1 MKPKKPS
8 KKLIKTSATALV
20 RKFTHYIL
28 PTFRPWELRHE
39 LGQLVRLAVLRN
51 GPLPRLESRTWPFNR
66 DTIRESLEASGVAP
80 KTAKRVGDIALTIA
94 NSREHYR
101 EMYSIRL
108 GRYLHGRYPTR
119 TPVALIRKLTLE
131 FIADPLSKY
140 AKIPYCS
147 LKRVSS
153 YRTEGGNDGKI
164 HNLAI
169 FASPTHGIMDYN
181 RVEVRLDTPLARQ
194 AFKTA
199 LTLAE
204 KVYKRAKLKQT
215 A

>member
-20 RKFTHYIL
+20 RNFTHYIL
-28 PTFRPWELRHE
+28 PTFRPRGLRHE
-39 LGQLVRLAVLRN
+39 LGQVVRLAVLRN
-51 GPLPRLESRTWPFNR
+51 GPLHRYEHHTWPFNR

-80 KTAKRVGDIALTIA
+80 KTAKRVGDIALTIT
-94 NSREHYR
+94 NEREHYR
-101 EMYSIRL
+101 DGYSIRL

-119 TPVALIRKLTLE
+119 TPVELIRRLTLE
-131 FIADPLSKY
+131 FIADPLSNY

-147 LKRVSS
+147 LKRASAN
-153 YRTEGGNDGKI
+153 GAHDF
-164 HNLAI
+164 AI
-169 FASPTHGIMDYN
+169 FASPSYGIKDYN

-194 AFKTA
+194 AFATA
-199 LTLAE
+199 LKLAE
-204 KVYKRAKLKQT
+204 KVYSRAKLKQP

>member
-20 RKFTHYIL
+20 REFTHYIL

-39 LGQLVRLAVLRN
+39 LGQLVRLTVLRN

-66 DTIRESLEASGVAP
+66 DTIRESLEASGVAH

-94 NSREHYR
+94 NNREHYR
-101 EMYSIRL
+101 DGYSIRL
-108 GRYLHGRYPTR
+108 GRYLHGKYPSR
-119 TPVALIRKLTLE
+119 TPVAQILDLTLE
-131 FIADPLSKY
+131 FIADPLSNY

-147 LKRVSS
+147 LKRASANGTDS
-153 YRTEGGNDGKI
+153 TTHDF
-164 HNLAI
+164 AI
-169 FASPTHGIMDYN
+169 FASPSYGIKDYN

-194 AFKTA
+194 AFATA
-199 LTLAE
+199 LKLAE
-204 KVYKRAKLKQT
+204 KVYNRAKLKQP

>member
-28 PTFRPWELRHE
+28 PTYRPWELRHE

-51 GPLPRLESRTWPFNR
+51 GPLEHYEHYTWPFNR
-66 DTIRESLEASGVAP
+66 DTIRDSLEACGVAP
-80 KTAKRVGDIALTIA
+80 NTAKRVGDIALTIA
-94 NSREHYR
+94 NNREHYR
-101 EMYSIRL
+101 AGYSIRL
-108 GRYLHGRYPTR
+108 GRDIRGKYPSR
-119 TPVALIRKLTLE
+119 TPVALILERTLE

-147 LKRVSS
+147 IKRASS
-153 YRTEGGNDGKI
+153 RADGTAYDF
-164 HNLAI
+164 AI
-169 FASPTHGIMDYN
+169 FASPTYGIHDYN
-181 RVEVRLDTPLARQ
+181 HTEVRLDTPLAKQ

-199 LTLAE
+199 LTLA
-204 KVYKRAKLKQT
+204 KKIYNKAKLKQP

>member
-20 RKFTHYIL
+20 RKFNHYIL

-66 DTIRESLEASGVAP
+66 DTIRESLEASGVAH

-94 NSREHYR
+94 NNREHYR
-101 EMYSIRL
+101 DGYSIRL
-108 GRYLHGRYPTR
+108 GRYLHGKYPSR
-119 TPVALIRKLTLE
+119 TPVAQILDLTLE
-131 FIADPLSKY
+131 FIADPLSNY

-147 LKRVSS
+147 LKRASANGTDS
-153 YRTEGGNDGKI
+153 TTHDF
-164 HNLAI
+164 AI
-169 FASPTHGIMDYN
+169 FASPSYGIKDYN

-194 AFKTA
+194 AFATA
-199 LTLAE
+199 LKLAE
-204 KVYKRAKLKQT
+204 KVYNRAKLKQP

>member
-39 LGQLVRLAVLRN
+39 LGALVRLAVLRN
-51 GPLPRLESRTWPFNR
+51 GPLEHYEHHTWPFNK
-66 DTIRESLEASGVAP
+66 DPIRNSLEACGVAP

>member
-20 RKFTHYIL
+20 RNSVHYIM
-28 PTFRPWELRHE
+28 PTFKPWELRHE
-39 LGQLVRLAVLRN
+39 LGKLVRLAVLRN
-51 GPLPRLESRTWPFNR
+51 GPLRRYGNHTWPFNR
-66 DTIRESLEASGVAP
+66 DPIRDSLEASGVAH
-80 KTAKRVGDIALTIA
+80 KTAKRVGDLALVIA
-94 NSREHYR
+94 NDREHYR
-101 EMYSIRL
+101 EGFSIRL
-108 GRYLHGRYPTR
+108 GRHIHGKYPTR

-169 FASPTHGIMDYN
+169 FASPTYGIMDYN

>member
-1 MKPKKPS
+1 MKPKIPS

-20 RKFTHYIL
+20 RKFNHYIL

-39 LGQLVRLAVLRN
+39 LGQVVRLAVLRN

-80 KTAKRVGDIALTIA
+80 KTAKRVGDIALTIT
-94 NSREHYR
+94 NEREHYR
-101 EMYSIRL
+101 EGYSIRL
-108 GRYLHGRYPTR
+108 AQYIHGRYPTR

-131 FIADPLSKY
+131 FIADPLSRY

-147 LKRVSS
+147 LKRAS
-153 YRTEGGNDGKI
+153 GNGTDSTTHDI
-164 HNLAI
+164 AI
-169 FASPTHGIMDYN
+169 FASPSYGIKDYN
-181 RVEVRLDTPLARQ
+181 RVEVNLDTPLARQ